1 MFDNKTLKVQSTRET
16 LFLRLKCVCVC
27 VCVCL
32 RGALQNRQAKYTELR
47 ARPNDQIHTKHVK
60 TDGLESIHLKH
71 SLYLKVNE
79 NSWEK
84 IVCQYFVSVTD
95 WSFFNVNQRTKYKDK
110 ITHSS

>member
-1 MFDNKTLKVQSTRET
+1 M
-16 LFLRLKCVCVC
+16 C

-32 RGALQNRQAKYTELR
+32 RARACVCVCVRARRAPKLTSKVHFKLR

-71 SLYLKVNE
+71 SLCLKVNE

-84 IVCQYFVSVTD
+84 
-95 WSFFNVNQRTKYKDK
+95 NVNILSQ
-110 ITHSS
+110 